1 MCGSKFYICKHC
13 GNLVGMINNSG
24 VPMICCGEPMTLLEP
39 NTVEASV
46 EKHLP
51 VVTVEGNTVKAV
63 IGDVAHPM
71 IPEHFIGFVY
81 LQTNLGGQRKCLVA
95 GDAPEVTFA
104 LSEGEKPLAVFAWCN
119 LHGLW
124 VTNL

>member
-1 MCGSKFYICKHC
+1 MCGSKFYVCSHC
-13 GNLVGMINNSG
+13 GNLIGMVNNAG

-39 NTVEASV
+39 NTVEAST

-51 VVTVEGNTVKAV
+51 VVTREEGKVKVA
-63 IGDVAHPM
+63 IGDVPHPM

-81 LQTNLGGQRKCLVA
+81 LQTERGGQRKCLKA
-95 GDAPEVTFA
+95 GEAPEVTFA
-104 LSEGEKPLAVFAWCN
+104 VTEDEKPLAVFAWCN

-124 VTNL
+124 KTEL